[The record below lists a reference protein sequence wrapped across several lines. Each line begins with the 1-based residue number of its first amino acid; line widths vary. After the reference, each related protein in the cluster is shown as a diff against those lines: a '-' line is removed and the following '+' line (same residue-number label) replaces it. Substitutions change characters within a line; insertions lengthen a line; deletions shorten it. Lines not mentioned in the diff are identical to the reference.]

1 MWLLC
6 LCLSSQKAYC
16 SDQQVGKGKA
26 KQIFKGTKGGQKMSK
41 LISSVSPHITSPR
54 TTQKI
59 MLDVL
64 IALLPAGVASVL
76 IFGLRSLLV
85 IAVCV
90 ATCVVSEWIFEKI
103 CKKENTVTDLS
114 AVVTGVLL
122 AYNLPVSIPLWQAA
136 FGSMFAIVVVKQLF
150 GGIGQNFANP
160 AITARI
166 VMLVAFSGTMT
177 SWTFPDATSTAT
189 PLVLLFKGELSSL
202 PSYTDMLLGLRG
214 GCLGETCTIALLAGG
229 IYLIARRVISWHTPV
244 AFIGT
249 VLLMSLIFDKA
260 PLYQLMSGG
269 LIIGA
274 FFMATD
280 YSTTPSTKWGKI
292 IFGVGCGLITVLI
305 RFWGTSP
312 EGVSYSILLMNI
324 FTPYIS
330 RLTRSKPLVGGDK
343 R

>member
-1 MWLLC
+1 MN
-6 LCLSSQKAYC
+6 
-16 SDQQVGKGKA
+16 
-26 KQIFKGTKGGQKMSK
+26 K
-41 LISSVSPHITSPR
+41 LISSVSPHILSPR

-64 IALLPAGVASVL
+64 IALLPAGVGSVI
-76 IFGLRSLLV
+76 IFGIRSLLV
-85 IAVCV
+85 IGVCV
-90 ATCVVSEWIFEKI
+90 AVCLLSEWVFEKI
-103 CKKENTVTDLS
+103 CKKENTLPDLS

-136 FGSMFAIVVVKQLF
+136 FGSIFAIIIVKQLF

-166 VMLVAFSGTMT
+166 VMMTAFSGAMT
-177 SWTFPDATSTAT
+177 TWTFPDASSGAT
-189 PLVLLFKGELSSL
+189 PLALMFKGELNSL
-202 PSYTDMLLGLRG
+202 PSYTDMLLGIRG
-214 GCLGETCTIALLAGG
+214 GCLGETCTIALFAGG
-229 IYLIARRVISWHTPV
+229 IYLIARRVITWHTPV

-249 VLLMSLIFDKA
+249 VLVMSLIFDKA
-260 PLYQLMSGG
+260 PIYQLMSGG

-280 YSTTPSTKWGKI
+280 YATTPSTKWGKV
-292 IFGVGCGLITVLI
+292 IFGIGCGLITILI

-312 EGVSYSILLMNI
+312 EGVSFSILLMNI

-330 RLTRSKPLVGGDK
+330 RLTRSKPLIGGD
-343 R
+343 RR